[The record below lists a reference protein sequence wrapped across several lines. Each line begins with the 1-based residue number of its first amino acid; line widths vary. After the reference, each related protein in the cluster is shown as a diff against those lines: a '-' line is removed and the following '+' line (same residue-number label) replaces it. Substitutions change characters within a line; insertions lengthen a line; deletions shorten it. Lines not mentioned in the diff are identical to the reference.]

1 MAKKKYQE
9 GGITEGMNPNI
20 DDDTRARAMKFVE
33 EKVETA
39 APARKQSFRE
49 AFAQAR
55 QGGEKTFEWNGK
67 KYTTEMAKPATRA
80 AAPDTGDETARLA
93 RRPMPAKREPYETPY
108 DRMNR
113 QNREAAAARVAKAA
127 PARAALRQAYTSGE
141 EMGMKKGGMVGKA
154 SKRADGIAQRGK
166 TKGRMV

>member
-9 GGITEGMNPNI
+9 GGVAEGMNPNI

-33 EKVETA
+33 EKVEA
-39 APARKQSFRE
+39 PAPARKQSFRE

-67 KYTTEMAKPATRA
+67 KYTTDLAKPAARVT
-80 AAPDTGDETARLA
+80 DTGDETARLA

-113 QNREAAAARVAKAA
+113 QNREAAAVRAAKAA

-166 TKGRMV
+166 TKGRMI